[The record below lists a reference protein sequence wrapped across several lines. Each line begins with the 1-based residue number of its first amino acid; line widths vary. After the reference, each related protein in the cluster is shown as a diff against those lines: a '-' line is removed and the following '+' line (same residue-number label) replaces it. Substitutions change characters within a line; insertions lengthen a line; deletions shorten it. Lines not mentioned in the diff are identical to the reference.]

1 MRSQSPRSKM
11 RIQSYLPVAFF
22 IITLALAFTNCGQP
36 GDLAFKKGNPQ
47 TAQALATP
55 PTTSSDPLP
64 PSTPLTSPP
73 LVPPTTPPVTTMP
86 PTPPPPPKPEQI
98 LLNCAQ
104 AQAQGKLLAISQ
116 NIVFED
122 SRVESRKNNICPFS
136 SSSINATDD
145 GNLSMLDTQ
154 LRARYEQVQK
164 LNVPE
169 NAVLCAIEMK
179 NDLQTFKYDDVFF
192 LTFNDYILA
201 TNDKTALSRLVPE
214 VSPLTG
220 STTSSSIELY
230 KYDWISLR
238 TAPFK
243 NVADDY
249 CVGQKQGL
257 GECQWPITEQLG
269 KIQFTWDPEILI
281 RMSAKNSAQ
290 NQSFRFVI
298 TGDDNPAV
306 DCYHE
311 RLSFDTKVYYYLPK
325 PAGTL

>member
-11 RIQSYLPVAFF
+11 RLPSYIPVTILIF
-22 IITLALAFTNCGQP
+22 TLALAFTNCGQP
-36 GDLAFKKGNPQ
+36 GDLALKRENPQ
-47 TAQALATP
+47 TDQALGTP
-55 PTTSSDPLP
+55 PTASSDSPPTSSPVT
-64 PSTPLTSPP
+64 SMPLTA
-73 LVPPTTPPVTTMP
+73 
-86 PTPPPPPKPEQI
+86 PPKPEQI

-104 AQAQGKLLAISQ
+104 AQDQGKLLAISQ
-116 NIVFED
+116 NVVFED
-122 SRVESRKNNICPFS
+122 SRVESGKKYICPFS
-136 SSSINATDD
+136 SNSTDASED

-164 LNVPE
+164 LNIPE
-169 NAVLCAIEMK
+169 GAVLCAIEMK

-201 TNDKTALSRLVPE
+201 TNDKTALQRLTPE
-214 VSPLTG
+214 ISPLSG

-230 KYDWISLR
+230 KYNWMGLR

-243 NVADDY
+243 NEADDY

-257 GECQWPITEQLG
+257 GECQWPVTEQFG
-269 KIQFTWDPEILI
+269 KIKFAWDPEILI

-325 PAGTL
+325 PVGTL